1 MAYRLKDFGS
11 YTVGGRMVTVA
22 GRPRHEVAFTP
33 TTRYMHDPNGTFAAE
48 AAYVQY
54 FVPERRRDRPP
65 VVLLHGGGMTGSI
78 WETTPDGRKG
88 WLHHLLDRGLE
99 VHVVDNVER
108 GRAGWIPGL
117 WPGEP
122 VMRSLEEAWTLF
134 RFGNADG
141 FATREAFPGQRFPVD
156 RLEHF
161 ARCFVP
167 RWTSTTDVQVTAFLA
182 LLERLGTASVI
193 CHSQGGE
200 IALRALAVAPARVAA
215 LVAIEPSGIP
225 ALSAAEALPPITL
238 LHGDYLSI
246 DPIWTE
252 LLRSWTLLAERY
264 PNVGLVDLSATF
276 PGTSHM
282 AMLDRGTEAVAA
294 LVADAMR

>member
-1 MAYRLKDFGS
+1 MTYSLRDFGS
-11 YTVGGRMVTVA
+11 YTVGGRLVTVS
-22 GRPRHEVAFTP
+22 GRPRREVSFTP
-33 TTRYMHDPNGTFAAE
+33 STRYMHDPNGTFAAE

-78 WETTPDGRKG
+78 WESTPDGRKG

-134 RFGNADG
+134 RFGDTAG
-141 FATREAFPGQRFPVD
+141 FDTRLAFPGQRFPVD
-156 RLEHF
+156 CLEAF
-161 ARCFVP
+161 ARGFVP
-167 RWTSTTDVQVTAFLA
+167 RWTSTTDAQVTAFLA
-182 LLERLGTASVI
+182 LLERLGTASIV

-200 IALRALAVAPARVAA
+200 IALRALAAAPARVAA
-215 LVAIEPSGIP
+215 VVAIEPSGTP
-225 ALSAAEALPPITL
+225 VLPGSEALPPIRL
-238 LHGDYLSI
+238 LYGDYLSV
-246 DPIWTE
+246 DPIWE
-252 LLRSWTLLAERY
+252 ALLRGWTALAERHAD
-264 PNVGLVDLSATF
+264 VSLLDLSDAF

-294 LVADAMR
+294 LVADAML